1 MSSDD
6 GPTDAG
12 PPPTDG
18 NDDTTAASFLSRRL
32 FLAGLG
38 GIGVGTAIG
47 VSYGFLGTDEE
58 DGRAIEP
65 EEPNEDGEATLAEFH
80 YILENSGEE
89 NARLDVTEFR
99 YFPDDDV
106 IYVTYRTRA
115 SDDGDDPPQRQHVR
129 EVGQMVRMFT
139 EYVTQN
145 GKEGSVV
152 HAHIENPHGPS
163 EQPDGYLVRREW
175 VRQFADGELSGSD
188 IVNQV
193 LASAYTDEA
202 IENASENET
211 SPPGDS
217 TAN

>member
-1 MSSDD
+1 MTEDD
-6 GPTDAG
+6 GSTESE
-12 PPPTDG
+12 PPSADG
-18 NDDTTAASFLSRRL
+18 NDDESESSFLSRRM

-38 GIGVGTAIG
+38 GIGVGTVLG
-47 VSYGFLGTDEE
+47 VGYGFLGNTE

-65 EEPNEDGEATLAEFH
+65 TEPNEDGEATLAEFH

-89 NARLDVTEFR
+89 SSRLDVTQFR

-106 IYVTYRTRA
+106 IYVTYQTA
-115 SDDGDDPPQRQHVR
+115 ATTDGDVPPQRQHVR

-145 GKEGSVV
+145 GEKGAVV
-152 HAHIENPHGPS
+152 HAHIENPHEPS

-175 VRQFADGELSGSD
+175 VEQFDAGELSGSE
-188 IVNQV
+188 IINQV

-202 IENASENET
+202 LENA
-211 SPPGDS
+211 
-217 TAN
+217 TASSG